1 VLPAGLA
8 AAFGLAVPVMI
19 LRDQWPPSS
28 SRSINERLFPF
39 LAELCHC
46 VGYLRHITMEELS
59 LCCTTE
65 RDRERRA
72 SGRAGLSRCV
82 VCVCVAGAALEAALL
97 RGTCAIDDGAFAV
110 RGVQAA
116 VGFEEAKYSG
126 FPGSVVPATDPIPAG
141 SEYVTCDLTGDFHAH
156 PYAFN
161 FTDVQG
167 AYAARS
173 LFVCAARSS

>member
-1 VLPAGLA
+1 
-8 AAFGLAVPVMI
+8 M
-19 LRDQWPPSS
+19 
-28 SRSINERLFPF
+28 
-39 LAELCHC
+39 
-46 VGYLRHITMEELS
+46 
-59 LCCTTE
+59 
-65 RDRERRA
+65 
-72 SGRAGLSRCV
+72 
-82 VCVCVAGAALEAALL
+82 CVAGGLEAPVL

-167 AYAARS
+167 AYPARCQLS
-173 LFVCAARSS
+173 VLRARAKRRVRCQAHRKCSSSPPKI